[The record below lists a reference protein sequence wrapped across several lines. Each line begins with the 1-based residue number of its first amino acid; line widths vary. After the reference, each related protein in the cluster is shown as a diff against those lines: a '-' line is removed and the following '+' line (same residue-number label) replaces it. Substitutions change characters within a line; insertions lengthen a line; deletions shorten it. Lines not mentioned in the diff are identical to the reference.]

1 MGGPDRP
8 RGRAKQ
14 CGGEGLCLEEGG
26 GVVVVVSGVV
36 RAVREGVVDGGG
48 GGCRDGRQVSG
59 YDLRGQR
66 LTLPLLT
73 QRQLY
78 LSEREKHK
86 HSQKS
91 LDVQTVDERE
101 KSTSDFLL
109 RRERQRS
116 RDAVILFENQ
126 LEKKVLCVVL

>member
-8 RGRAKQ
+8 RGRAEQ
-14 CGGEGLCLEEGG
+14 CGGKGLCLEEGG

-101 KSTSDFLL
+101 KSTSDILL
-109 RRERQRS
+109 RRQRQRS

>member
-8 RGRAKQ
+8 RGRAEQ

-78 LSEREKHK
+78 LSERET
-86 HSQKS
+86 
-91 LDVQTVDERE
+91 QTQSEEFGCADGGRERE
-101 KSTSDFLL
+101 INIRLPAATRTPEKSGRCDSL
-109 RRERQRS
+109 
-116 RDAVILFENQ
+116 
-126 LEKKVLCVVL
+126 

>member
-8 RGRAKQ
+8 RGRAEQ
-14 CGGEGLCLEEGG
+14 CGGKGLCLEEGG

-48 GGCRDGRQVSG
+48 GGCCDGCQVSG

-101 KSTSDFLL
+101 INIRHPAAKRTPEKSGRCDSL
-109 RRERQRS
+109 
-116 RDAVILFENQ
+116 
-126 LEKKVLCVVL
+126 